1 MRWLTPSR
9 TAQTAADHAAHKPE
23 IVNQALLMPKLD
35 RYLFREFTQSFLAT
49 LIILLM
55 VSVGGVMADLL
66 GDVADGKV
74 PARLLLSQLGL
85 QFLNYMP
92 YIIPLA
98 LMLGLLLAFSRLYRD
113 SEMAVLTAAGIG
125 PRRLLRPLLMLVVPV
140 VTVVALCSL
149 WLGPWALRTAEEMLD
164 HANRSLVVSGLDAGK
179 FTVLPSGAVVYV
191 SRISPDGTGL
201 NRVFMHRSK
210 DGRIDVV
217 TARTGHMFFEGER
230 DRYLQLDDGF
240 RVEGP
245 DGPGLDYRL
254 IRYKTNEVAL
264 PDRADT
270 LDKDDPE
277 LLPTPQLL
285 GDPRPDANAQLHA
298 RLTPPLLAL
307 AFALLTLPLSR
318 SSPRQARY
326 GRVMLGFLAYLVGIS
341 LMFNGTQLLADNK
354 LPGLVGLWWLTL
366 PLLAM
371 AIWFYLRDGR
381 LSRSRRRA

>member
-1 MRWLTPSR
+1 
-9 TAQTAADHAAHKPE
+9 
-23 IVNQALLMPKLD
+23 MPKLD

-140 VTVVALCSL
+140 VALVGACSL
-149 WLGPWALRTAEEMLD
+149 WLGPWALRTAHEMLD

-179 FTVLPSGAVVYV
+179 FTVLSSGAVVYV
-191 SRISPDGTGL
+191 SALSPDGTGL
-201 NRVFMHRSK
+201 SKVFMHRSK

-217 TARTGHMFFEGER
+217 TAKSGQMFFEGER
-230 DRYLQLDDGF
+230 NRYLRLDDGF

-245 DGPGLDYRL
+245 DAAGLDYRL
-254 IRYKTNEVAL
+254 IRYKSNEVAL

-285 GDPRPDANAQLHA
+285 SDARPEAHAQIHA

-326 GRVMLGFLAYLVGIS
+326 GRVMLGFLAYLVGVS
-341 LMFNGTQLLADNK
+341 LMMNGTQWLSDGQLPALA
-354 LPGLVGLWWLTL
+354 GLWWLTL
-366 PLLAM
+366 PLLAV
-371 AIWFYLRDGR
+371 AIWLYLRDGT
-381 LSRSRRRA
+381 LSRPRRRA